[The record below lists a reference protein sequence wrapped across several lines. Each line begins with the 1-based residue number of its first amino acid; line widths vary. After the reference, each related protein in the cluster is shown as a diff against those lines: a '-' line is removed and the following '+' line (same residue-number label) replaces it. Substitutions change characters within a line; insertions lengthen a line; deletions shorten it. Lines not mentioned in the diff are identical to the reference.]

1 MAVIALGT
9 FDGVHA
15 GHLALLRMAK
25 EAAAEKNDTAL
36 VHTFANHPRG
46 VFAQAPRLLVR
57 DEERIRLLRAQG
69 CEVVTDTFTKTYAAL
84 SPRAF
89 IEMLLSRFDVRAVA
103 AGYNYTFGAAG
114 AGDVQ
119 TLAALGEEFGFAVL
133 TMPPCLYEG
142 TPISSTRIR
151 ACVEAGRVEAANAM
165 LGRDFSMRGT
175 VARGRRIGR
184 TLGFPTANI
193 ACDLQLVLPKI
204 GVYAAYARLDGAL
217 YPAITNIGSNPTVG
231 GTETRVETHLLGFD
245 GDAYGRDMQVY
256 FVSYLREEQRFRDT
270 DALRAQLVS
279 DEARAMEI
287 LRKLPIYK
295 DFSV

>member
-1 MAVIALGT
+1 
-9 FDGVHA
+9 
-15 GHLALLRMAK
+15 
-25 EAAAEKNDTAL
+25 
-36 VHTFANHPRG
+36 
-46 VFAQAPRLLVR
+46 
-57 DEERIRLLRAQG
+57 
-69 CEVVTDTFTKTYAAL
+69 
-84 SPRAF
+84 
-89 IEMLLSRFDVRAVA
+89 
-103 AGYNYTFGAAG
+103 
-114 AGDVQ
+114 
-119 TLAALGEEFGFAVL
+119 
-133 TMPPCLYEG
+133 
-142 TPISSTRIR
+142 
-151 ACVEAGRVEAANAM
+151 M

>member
-25 EAAAEKNDTAL
+25 QAAAERSDTAL

-46 VFAQAPRLLVR
+46 VFAQAPRLLLR
-57 DEERIRLLRAQG
+57 DEARISLLRAQG
-69 CEVVTDTFTKTYAAL
+69 CEVVADAFTKAYAAL

-89 IEMLLSRFDVRAVA
+89 IEMLLSRLDVRAVA
-103 AGYNYTFGAAG
+103 TGYNYTFGAAG

-119 TLAALGEEFGFAVL
+119 TLAALGAEFGFAVL

-142 TPISSTRIR
+142 APVSSTRIR
-151 ACVEAGRVEAANAM
+151 ACIERGEMDAANAM
-165 LGRDFSMRGT
+165 LGRVYSMRGT
-175 VARGRRIGR
+175 VTQGRRIGR

-193 ACDLQLVLPKI
+193 PCDPQLVLPKI
-204 GVYAAYARLDGAL
+204 GVYATYAKLGGTL

-231 GTETRVETHLLGFD
+231 GTQTRVETHLLGYA
-245 GDAYGRDMQVY
+245 GDAYDHALDVY
-256 FVSYLREEQRFRDT
+256 FVAFLREEQRFADT
-270 DALRAQLVS
+270 EALGAQLAR
-279 DEARAMEI
+279 DEARAMDI
-287 LRKLPIYK
+287 LQKLPIYK